1 MKLRYAALALVLV
14 AGMCFPAKLVIAG
27 FKDTDPKTEFIT
39 DAFVEFLR
47 GNLEVAGF
55 ELMDDKTEGLEYELL
70 RQGNFFLASNAFFD
84 TYENLELDYSIY
96 GEIKYRGKFFYL
108 TLQVYSR
115 EKRRLVMK
123 GEIKGS
129 KDALLAFYFDVTKKV
144 IASMDVD
151 HTVKNIFPVDEDKY
165 FYKYI
170 KLAHETDKLF
180 ESDDPDAYYELK
192 DELEAMQGLF
202 TEYPV
207 FEQLYNE
214 VANMSDDYALA
225 GPFEKPFSNVT
236 KTVSADDNV
245 IENYV
250 RTLLSGGYIFSFRE
264 VLQNPVEDRP
274 DLINMTVKFD
284 LKLKK
289 SAYSALIN
297 EIKKRKGN
305 PHFSDMG
312 RYFFSANEKENKI
325 FRDFLLEQT
334 VWLRFFDSEG
344 LLVAEAEYYFDKRA
358 YNSGAYR
365 HAKMLPF
372 PLTPRGPANTA
383 FGMRSRSG
391 IQFEF
396 EDIKKADLERIAST
410 EIELVFE

>member
-1 MKLRYAALALVLV
+1 MLSRVL
-14 AGMCFPAKLVIAG
+14 
-27 FKDTDPKTEFIT
+27 
-39 DAFVEFLR
+39 
-47 GNLEVAGF
+47 
-55 ELMDDKTEGLEYELL
+55 
-70 RQGNFFLASNAFFD
+70 
-84 TYENLELDYSIY
+84 
-96 GEIKYRGKFFYL
+96 
-108 TLQVYSR
+108 
-115 EKRRLVMK
+115 
-123 GEIKGS
+123 
-129 KDALLAFYFDVTKKV
+129 
-144 IASMDVD
+144 
-151 HTVKNIFPVDEDKY
+151 
-165 FYKYI
+165 
-170 KLAHETDKLF
+170 
-180 ESDDPDAYYELK
+180 LK
-192 DELEAMQGLF
+192 
-202 TEYPV
+202 
-207 FEQLYNE
+207 
-214 VANMSDDYALA
+214 S
-225 GPFEKPFSNVT
+225 PFSNVT

>member
-1 MKLRYAALALVLV
+1 MKLRYAALALVLIT
-14 AGMCFPAKLVIAG
+14 GMLFPAKLVITG
-27 FKDTDPKTEFIT
+27 FKDSDPKTEFIT

-47 GNLEVAGF
+47 GNLEEAGF

-70 RQGNFFLASNAFFD
+70 KQGNFYLASNAFFNEYD
-84 TYENLELDYSIY
+84 NLDLDNSIH
-96 GEIKYRGKFFYL
+96 GEIEYKGKFFYL
-108 TLQVYSR
+108 ALQIYSR

-123 GEIKGS
+123 GEVKGN
-129 KDALLAFYFDVTKKV
+129 KDALLAFYFDVTKKI
-144 IASMDVD
+144 IASMDVE

-170 KLAHETDKLF
+170 KFAHATDKLF

-192 DELEAMQGLF
+192 DELEAMENIF
-202 TEYPV
+202 NEYPV
-207 FEQLYNE
+207 FEELYEE
-214 VANMSDDYALA
+214 VSDMSEDYIPA
-225 GPFEKPFSNVT
+225 GPFEKPFSNIT
-236 KTVSADDNV
+236 KTVSPDDNE
-245 IENYV
+245 IENFA
-250 RTLLSGGYIFSFRE
+250 RALLGEGYMFYFRE
-264 VLQNPVEDRP
+264 VLQSPVEDRS
-274 DLINMTVKFD
+274 DLINLIIKFD

-289 SAYSALIN
+289 SAIKALIN

-334 VWLRFFDSEG
+334 VWLRFYDSEG
-344 LLVAEAEYYFDKRA
+344 LLIAEREYYFDKRT

-365 HAKMLPF
+365 HTKALPF

-383 FGMRSRSG
+383 FGIRSMSV
-391 IQFEF
+391 IKFEF
-396 EDIKKADLERIAST
+396 EDMKVSDVERIAST
-410 EIELVFE
+410 EIELLFE